1 MNQILDTK
9 LKKNIN
15 QILSTGLKKNVN
27 QILSVKLSQQETP
40 VQPYFPDTTPSL
52 PVRRNWFRFQFV
64 FSLLILV
71 ISIFSGG
78 LYFYY
83 LEQQEN
89 LSNDLITNY
98 NIHRLYSSTQQDNQE
113 LFNGLFR
120 HYPNTKNQFILSC
133 IFLSNRRAFENR
145 TL

>member
-27 QILSVKLSQQETP
+27 QILSVGLSQEETP
-40 VQPYFPDTTPSL
+40 VQPYFMDTTPNL
-52 PVRRNWFRFQFV
+52 PVKRNWFRFQFV
-64 FSLLILV
+64 FSILILV
-71 ISIFSGG
+71 VSIFSGS

-98 NIHRLYSSTQQDNQE
+98 NIHRLYSSSQQDNQE

-120 HYPNTKNQFILSC
+120 HNSDTKNQFILSC
-133 IFLSNRRAFENR
+133 LLLSNRRPFKNR